1 MTCQNRP
8 ILEFTKDNTQRQM
21 AISWAVI
28 PAIPQAEAKQAG
40 RGPAST
46 TWHPWQHLLALNRTN

>member
-40 RGPAST
+40 RHQQLGIHGNIC
-46 TWHPWQHLLALNRTN
+46 WL